1 MKRNLL
7 LPVAGALL
15 TWVGLMATGRLM
27 RSDDHWAYQ
36 DRLQRQ
42 QDAEELALDLQMI
55 RWQPLVD
62 SAAGRSTLGNL
73 GDSAIAYP
81 SRSLENKPQIHRLT
95 PLPFSTVQHSQ
106 TVSRPNGDSHR
117 SANTQARL
125 FQLGAVGLL
134 LGTLGGAGYVWS
146 RRHQS
151 RQIHQLTKNWF
162 ESIGD
167 AYVGVDQ
174 RWIITRVNT
183 LATKSLNKSPE
194 EVVGQ
199 LFWTVFPH
207 ELGQDQTH
215 AYQQAVAQQ
224 SVVTFE
230 TRFVHGA
237 CWLKFRLSPDAE
249 GLSVFW
255 QDISAC
261 KRAEF
266 QLELSL
272 KANDEALQKADEI
285 RKKAEADRLKAESAS
300 QAKSEFLA
308 NMSHELRTPLNA
320 IIGYSEM
327 LEEDAED
334 LGQEDFIPELHKIQ
348 GAGRHLL
355 NLINDVL
362 DLSKVEAGHM
372 ELYLETFEIAPLL
385 QDVVS
390 TIQPLIDKN
399 NNILEI
405 QCPDTVGHMHAD
417 DVKVRQSLL
426 NLLSNAS
433 KFTKNG
439 TITLSVASTNATEDS
454 WAEFRIQDTGIGM
467 RPEQLQKIFNAF
479 AQADSST
486 TRQYGGTGL
495 GLTITRRFVQMMGG
509 TITVESEVG
518 KGTTF
523 VLRIPQTVQAPV
535 SSSGPLQE
543 DILPLKIAQGE
554 GGDAANISDSDFNLA
569 DSLLTT
575 NQCSTCV
582 LVIDNDMETSELVW
596 RTLVSQGYF
605 VVLTHNGRK
614 GLKMAEQLLPD
625 IILLSAMVPEPEAGY
640 LLKTLKANPSL
651 SNTPVIMQSMLADQN
666 QIFSLGATDYVAKPI
681 DVNQLLAVVGKYQPA
696 PRESVYF

>member
-1 MKRNLL
+1 MKQNLL

-27 RSDDHWAYQ
+27 LPDDHLTYP
-36 DRLQRQ
+36 DRLQHQ
-42 QDAEELALDLQMI
+42 HDAKELALDFQII

-62 SAAGRSTLGNL
+62 SAADRNTIDNH
-73 GDSAIAYP
+73 GDSAIASPPP
-81 SRSLENKPQIHRLT
+81 SRNLENKPQANQLT
-95 PLPFSTVQHSQ
+95 PLSFSTIQLSRAVSQ
-106 TVSRPNGDSHR
+106 PNGD
-117 SANTQARL
+117 TPLQARL
-125 FQLGAVGLL
+125 FQLGAAGLL
-134 LGTLGGAGYVWS
+134 LGTLGGAAYVWS

-151 RQIHQLTKNWF
+151 RQIDQLTQNWF

-174 RWIITRVNT
+174 RWIITHVNT
-183 LATKSLNKSPE
+183 LAAKSLDQSPE
-194 EVVGQ
+194 ELVGQ
-199 LFWTVFPH
+199 LFWTVLPH

-230 TRFVHGA
+230 ARLPHGA
-237 CWLKFRLSPDAE
+237 SWLRFRLYPDAK

-255 QDISAC
+255 QDISAS

-272 KANDEALQKADEI
+272 KANDEALQKADET
-285 RKKAEADRLKAESAS
+285 RKKAEADRQKAESAS

-334 LGQEDFIPELHKIQ
+334 LDQEDFIPELQKIQ

-355 NLINDVL
+355 NLINDIL

-372 ELYLETFEIAPLL
+372 ELYLETFEISPLL

-439 TITLSVASTNATEDS
+439 TITLGVDSTNNTDGS
-454 WAEFRIQDTGIGM
+454 WIEFRIQDTGIGM
-467 RPEQLQKIFNAF
+467 RSEQLQKIFNAF

-495 GLTITRRFVQMMGG
+495 GLTITKRFVQMMGG
-509 TITVESEVG
+509 TITVESEVDQ
-518 KGTTF
+518 GTTF
-523 VLRIPQTVQAPV
+523 VLRIPQTVQVPV
-535 SSSGPLQE
+535 SEPLQE
-543 DILPLKIAQGE
+543 HIPLPE
-554 GGDAANISDSDFNLA
+554 SVHDNGGDAANIPDSDFSLA

-575 NQCSTCV
+575 NQCSACV
-582 LVIDNDMETSELVW
+582 LVIDNDMEASELVW

-625 IILLSAMVPEPEAGY
+625 IILLSAMIPEPEAGY
-640 LLKTLKANPSL
+640 LLKTLKAHPSL

-666 QIFSLGATDYVAKPI
+666 QIFSLGATDYVSKPI
-681 DVNQLLAVVGKYQPA
+681 DVNQLLTVVGKYQPA
-696 PRESVYF
+696 LQKSVYF